1 MSPAQ
6 RTARIKIKSHWKSII
21 LPDHLIISALFHIQY
36 LTFNTVFKNYIIC
49 LPGVKTKY
57 PKSNR
62 KENQT
67 V

>member
-6 RTARIKIKSHWKSII
+6 LTARIKIKSHWNSII
-21 LPDHLIISALFHIQY
+21 LPGYLIISALFHIQY
-36 LTFNTVFKNYIIC
+36 LTFNIIFKNYIIC
-49 LPGVKTKY
+49 LPGVKIKY

-62 KENQT
+62 KENQM